1 MLLTQLKLQ
10 HLHQLQQEQQD
21 LKAKMEQEVC
31 RLQEVL
37 QRFSQS
43 EAGMKEELEASRSR
57 CLALEDRLEE
67 ACSQLEENMSYLE
80 TQEVLNKR
88 LVSERSSMEK
98 ELQQVKRQEEELQV
112 QVDQLRVELRG
123 HQKEKLQ
130 IQEGWVDGCRSS
142 IQLQMV
148 SDLETLQDI
157 LMSRNESV
165 SRLTAE
171 IDSLKTDRAR
181 LIQDLK
187 DQAMA
192 VDNLQ
197 LQLDSVSEELDE
209 KRSSEAGS
217 QEALKQEQ
225 NQVCQLR
232 STLAEERQEVVH
244 LDQENRTYMRLVD
257 QLSSQIVEME
267 EEISSL
273 LNHLRGL
280 SSQLNETADLVLDLR
295 KQLNSKTSELDRLQA
310 EAADRNSSFENQ
322 NSELKRVKEQ
332 VLLLQQALQDSLNQL
347 RTQEEDFDR
356 EKRKMVQQLME
367 LEKLVLDLE
376 DVMELHAPHRFV
388 RPNQSQNLILNLH

>member
-1 MLLTQLKLQ
+1 MLLTQMKMQ

-21 LKAKMEQEVC
+21 LKTKMEQEVC
-31 RLQEVL
+31 RIQEVL

-43 EAGMKEELEASRSR
+43 EASMKEELEESRSR
-57 CLALEDRLEE
+57 CWELEARLEH
-67 ACSQLEENMSYLE
+67 MSYLE

-98 ELQQVKRQEEELQV
+98 ELQQVRRQEEELQV
-112 QVDQLRVELRG
+112 QVDQLRAELRDQ
-123 HQKEKLQ
+123 QKEELQ
-130 IQEGWVDGCRSS
+130 VQEGWLDGCRPS
-142 IQLQMV
+142 IQLQTV
-148 SDLETLQDI
+148 SDLETLQDV
-157 LMSRNESV
+157 LRSRNEFV

-171 IDSLKTDRAR
+171 MDSLKTDRAR

-197 LQLDSVSEELDE
+197 LQLDSVSEELDR
-209 KRSSEAGS
+209 KRSSETGS

-232 STLAEERQEVVH
+232 SSLAEERQEVVH
-244 LDQENRTYMRLVD
+244 LDQENRTYMHLVD

-322 NSELKRVKEQ
+322 SSELKRVREQ
-332 VLLLQQALQDSLNQL
+332 VLLLQRALQDSQNQL
-347 RTQEEDFDR
+347 RAQKEDFDR

-388 RPNQSQNLILNLH
+388 RPNQNQSQSQNLVLNLH

>member
-21 LKAKMEQEVC
+21 LKTKMEQEVC

-37 QRFSQS
+37 QRISQS

-57 CLALEDRLEE
+57 CLA
-67 ACSQLEENMSYLE
+67 LEENMSYLE

-88 LVSERSSMEK
+88 LVSERSSVEK

-112 QVDQLRVELRG
+112 QVDQLRAELRG

-130 IQEGWVDGCRSS
+130 IQEGCSSS
-142 IQLQMV
+142 IQLQTV
-148 SDLETLQDI
+148 SDLETLQEV
-157 LMSRNESV
+157 LRSRNESV
-165 SRLTAE
+165 SRLAAE
-171 IDSLKTDRAR
+171 MDSLKTDRAR

-192 VDNLQ
+192 VDNLR
-197 LQLDSVSEELDE
+197 LQLDSVSEELEE

-232 STLAEERQEVVH
+232 STLDQERQEVVH

-257 QLSSQIVEME
+257 QLSAQIVEME

-273 LNHLRGL
+273 LSHLRGL

-310 EAADRNSSFENQ
+310 EAADRTSSFEKQ
-322 NSELKRVKEQ
+322 NSELKRVMEQ
-332 VLLLQQALQDSLNQL
+332 VLLLQQALQDSQSQL
-347 RTQEEDFDR
+347 RAQEEDFDR
-356 EKRKMVQQLME
+356 EKRKMLHQLME

-376 DVMELHAPHRFV
+376 DVMELHAPHRLV
-388 RPNQSQNLILNLH
+388 RPNQSQNLH